1 MTQLEK
7 HRKLVKNIEKSLEDI
22 RTQVITAPNGLT
34 NALLIS
40 IAENL
45 ALIADSLLEK
55 EYKSKVKELEDAIA
69 KCEKAEEDFKKRTCK
84 FRSPTNCN
92 FCSFHSDC
100 SEHWEEGEEK

>member
-7 HRKLVKNIEKSLEDI
+7 HCKLVKKIERSLEDT
-22 RTQVITAPNGLT
+22 RTQVITAPVGIS

-55 EYKSKVKELEDAIA
+55 EGDK
-69 KCEKAEEDFKKRTCK
+69 
-84 FRSPTNCN
+84 N
-92 FCSFHSDC
+92 
-100 SEHWEEGEEK
+100 G